1 MGSNLVRPDR
11 AFAASR
17 TVVALDF
24 PGYGECGP
32 PTCDYTLGYC
42 TDIPE
47 RVIDEQG
54 LDDVVLVGNCIGA
67 ATALQFTARRCATVR
82 GVVAINVLT
91 AETAAPGLLGPLAA
105 LGVRSARARRAAP
118 RRGDDRR
125 ARPNAAL
132 ACQALRAGTARD
144 DAQADPAVVEHLVQR
159 WRQPSN
165 AASLCRLRTDTF
177 VVPRRGS
184 DWPPVHLVWGQRN
197 RILPARG
204 VGAVNE
210 TIAAD
215 RCLILAQITD
225 LYTADELK
233 DRLVLAVVNLPPRQ
247 VADFVSEVLVLG
259 VPTDGDRGVA
269 LVGPDREIPPG
280 LRLL

>member
-1 MGSNLVRPDR
+1 MPRWLAKLYVRAQP
-11 AFAASR
+11 A
-17 TVVALDF
+17 
-24 PGYGECGP
+24 
-32 PTCDYTLGYC
+32 
-42 TDIPE
+42 
-47 RVIDEQG
+47 
-54 LDDVVLVGNCIGA
+54 
-67 ATALQFTARRCATVR
+67 
-82 GVVAINVLT
+82 
-91 AETAAPGLLGPLAA
+91 
-105 LGVRSARARRAAP
+105 
-118 RRGDDRR
+118 
-125 ARPNAAL
+125 
-132 ACQALRAGTARD
+132 D

-159 WRQPSN
+159 WQQPSN